1 MIEVVLIE
9 DQTIVRRGIISLL
22 NLTHDIRVI
31 GEAVNGEEALLEIA
45 SKRPDVVVMDIRLP
59 KRSGIQVLQEL
70 NKQAQAPPTILLTT
84 FDDDLLFLQGVR
96 AGAKGFLLKDVSE
109 DRLAEAIRI
118 VATGGTLLQPAIT
131 ERVGH
136 AVRELKPDFESIFQ
150 PEALTPH
157 ERHILRLVAGG
168 FNNREIAE
176 HIKSTEGAVK
186 NHLSSILSKLGV
198 RDRTRAV
205 LRGIE
210 LGII

>member
-1 MIEVVLIE
+1 MIRVVIVE

-45 SKRPDVVVMDIRLP
+45 SKQPDVVLMDIRLP
-59 KRSGIQVLQEL
+59 KRSGLEVLQAL
-70 NKQAQAPPTILLTT
+70 GQQAASPPTILLTT

-109 DRLAEAIRI
+109 ERLAEGIRT
-118 VATGGTLLQPAIT
+118 VAVGGTLLQPALT
-131 ERVGH
+131 ERVGQV
-136 AVRELKPDFESIFQ
+136 VRELKPEFESSAH
-150 PEALTPH
+150 PEALTPY

-168 FNNREIAE
+168 FNNREIADN
-176 HIKSTEGAVK
+176 IKSTEGAVK
-186 NHLSSILSKLGV
+186 NHLSNILAKLGV

-210 LGII
+210 LGLL